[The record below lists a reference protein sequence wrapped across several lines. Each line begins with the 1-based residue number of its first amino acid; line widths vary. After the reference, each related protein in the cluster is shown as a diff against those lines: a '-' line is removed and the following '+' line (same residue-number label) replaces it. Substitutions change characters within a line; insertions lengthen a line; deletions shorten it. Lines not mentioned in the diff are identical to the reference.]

1 MDWYCDLSKSNC
13 EIHVRRLNSSINILE
28 EGSNGLKLDDRGN
41 EKKDIVE
48 NQAF

>member
-28 EGSNGLKLDDRGN
+28 KGSNGLKLDDRGN

-48 NQAF
+48 SQAF